1 MSTKY
6 DGKQIPLKDLNIQ
19 IKKIE
24 EMYKKYESYKLF
36 QITDPIS
43 KEKDS
48 NKYYIHTSILTKLKE
63 FGIPD
68 DFFNSTLFSE
78 SYPYLM
84 MDNIFYRNQ
93 LLLNKYKTLRKI
105 NKNRITKKQQKYIYE
120 FEKAYLLF
128 SCIYPFYLGKYGFDS
143 QSNKS
148 IFVGPFIIEK
158 KGKKENESNIDI
170 DLTYNS
176 KAMITFGIESGS
188 YEKSYNLVSGNENQ
202 EHEKQIK
209 TNNLGTKE
217 TIPLYTIF
225 SFESFQKWKTSMDD
239 VLMATGFLNA
249 DNNTR
254 IQIIQ
259 GTFFNTNNVKQAIEP
274 YLMRDEDNYNL
285 KSKKRL
291 KFKIFFGITENK
303 KPIRFFANLR
313 KQMKKYRDAKKLED
327 DIKKDLSDGKK
338 DNNNNDL
345 LEAKDATASSSETK
359 DATSS
364 SSKTDNNNSLSDINE
379 NE

>member
-1 MSTKY
+1 VMSTKY

-188 YEKSYNLVSGNENQ
+188 YEKSYNL
-202 EHEKQIK
+202 
-209 TNNLGTKE
+209 
-217 TIPLYTIF
+217 
-225 SFESFQKWKTSMDD
+225 
-239 VLMATGFLNA
+239 
-249 DNNTR
+249 
-254 IQIIQ
+254 
-259 GTFFNTNNVKQAIEP
+259 
-274 YLMRDEDNYNL
+274 
-285 KSKKRL
+285 
-291 KFKIFFGITENK
+291 
-303 KPIRFFANLR
+303 
-313 KQMKKYRDAKKLED
+313 
-327 DIKKDLSDGKK
+327 
-338 DNNNNDL
+338 
-345 LEAKDATASSSETK
+345 
-359 DATSS
+359 
-364 SSKTDNNNSLSDINE
+364 
-379 NE
+379 

>member
-1 MSTKY
+1 
-6 DGKQIPLKDLNIQ
+6 
-19 IKKIE
+19 
-24 EMYKKYESYKLF
+24 
-36 QITDPIS
+36 
-43 KEKDS
+43 
-48 NKYYIHTSILTKLKE
+48 
-63 FGIPD
+63 
-68 DFFNSTLFSE
+68 
-78 SYPYLM
+78 
-84 MDNIFYRNQ
+84 
-93 LLLNKYKTLRKI
+93 
-105 NKNRITKKQQKYIYE
+105 
-120 FEKAYLLF
+120 
-128 SCIYPFYLGKYGFDS
+128 
-143 QSNKS
+143 
-148 IFVGPFIIEK
+148 
-158 KGKKENESNIDI
+158 
-170 DLTYNS
+170 
-176 KAMITFGIESGS
+176 
-188 YEKSYNLVSGNENQ
+188 
-202 EHEKQIK
+202 
-209 TNNLGTKE
+209 
-217 TIPLYTIF
+217 
-225 SFESFQKWKTSMDD
+225 
-239 VLMATGFLNA
+239 
-249 DNNTR
+249 TR

-345 LEAKDATASSSETK
+345 LEAKDATASSSQTK